1 MPSGSRVY
9 SRTMKYLAEARRHE
23 QRKKATLNAAPGRR
37 HTAGSAGVSRRPP
50 TKADG
55 PGISERV
62 GEEVC

>member
-23 QRKKATLNAAPGRR
+23 QRKKATLNAAPGEDIPPGRP
-37 HTAGSAGVSRRPP
+37 ACQGRPP

>member
-37 HTAGSAGVSRRPP
+37 HTAGSAGVSRPP
-50 TKADG
+50 ADEG
-55 PGISERV
+55 RRTGISERV